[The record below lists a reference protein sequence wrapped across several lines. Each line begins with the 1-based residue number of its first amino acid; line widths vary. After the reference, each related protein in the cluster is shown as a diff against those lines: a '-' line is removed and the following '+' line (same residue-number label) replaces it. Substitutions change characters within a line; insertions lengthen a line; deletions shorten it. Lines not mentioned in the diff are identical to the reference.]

1 MGHSLGKSDP
11 GISIEALIQKEAP
24 EGQETA
30 TMILLTSITQEQRMI
45 DAIRAIE
52 ALGATRG
59 PVRRIRMEKL
69 DG

>member
-1 MGHSLGKSDP
+1 
-11 GISIEALIQKEAP
+11 
-24 EGQETA
+24 
-30 TMILLTSITQEQRMI
+30 MILLTSVTREQRMI
-45 DAIRAIE
+45 GAIRAIE